1 MSTPFIG
8 MNPQLES
15 PDLWTEVHHRLI
27 SAIAIHLGPT
37 LRPKYR
43 VAIEKRVY
51 FSEGDQAVEV
61 GIPDGA
67 VLTATRKSS
76 SPGTATLDP
85 QTDPQTDGVSVTL
98 PMGSEVKEGY
108 LEIREIVTGRVVTA
122 IEVLSPTNKRAG
134 YGRSTYEAKRQKL
147 LASASHLIE
156 IDLLRAPMELLNTP
170 TKTDYRLLV
179 SRSEDRPQARLYGF
193 DRGQPIPPIGVPLD
207 PGDAE
212 PVLDLQAI
220 LYEIYDQAG
229 FDLTLDALIGHPDN
243 GQE

>member
-8 MNPQLES
+8 MNPRLES

-61 GIPDGA
+61 GIPDAA
-67 VLTATRKSS
+67 VLTAVQARPSTT
-76 SPGTATLDP
+76 TATLEP
-85 QTDPQTDGVSVTL
+85 QTDDSVSVTL
-98 PMGSEVKEGY
+98 PMTSEVKEGY
-108 LEIREIVTGRVVTA
+108 LEICEIATGRVITA

-134 YGRSTYEAKRQKL
+134 YGRNTYEAKRQKL
-147 LASASHLIE
+147 LASQSHLIE
-156 IDLLRAPMELLNTP
+156 IDLLRHGKPMELLNTP
-170 TKTDYRLLV
+170 TKTDYRILV

-193 DRGQPIPPIGVPLD
+193 DLGQPIPPIVVPLE
-207 PGDAE
+207 PGDTE
-212 PVLDLQAI
+212 PILDLQS
-220 LYEIYDQAG
+220 LLNEIYDQAG
-229 FDLTLDALIGHPDN
+229 FDLTIE
-243 GQE
+243 Q

>member
-8 MNPQLES
+8 MNPHLES

-61 GIPDGA
+61 GIPDAA
-67 VLTATRKSS
+67 VLTAVQAREPASTA
-76 SPGTATLDP
+76 TATLEP
-85 QTDPQTDGVSVTL
+85 QTDPGISVTL
-98 PMGSEVKEGY
+98 PMRSEVKEGY
-108 LEIREIVTGRVVTA
+108 LEIREVATGRVITA

-134 YGRSTYEAKRQKL
+134 YGRNTYEAKRQRI
-147 LASASHLIE
+147 LASQTHLIE
-156 IDLLRAPMELLNTP
+156 IDLIRQGKPMELLNAP
-170 TKTDYRLLV
+170 TKTDYHILV
-179 SRSEDRPQARLYGF
+179 SRSEERPQARLHGF
-193 DRGQPIPPIGVPLD
+193 NRSQPIPPIVVPLE

-212 PVLDLQAI
+212 PILDLQTI
-220 LYEIYDQAG
+220 LNEIYDQAG
-229 FDLTLDALIGHPDN
+229 FDLTI
-243 GQE
+243 ES

>member
-61 GIPDGA
+61 GIPDA
-67 VLTATRKSS
+67 ALLTAVQLREPVSTA
-76 SPGTATLDP
+76 TATLGNP
-85 QTDPQTDGVSVTL
+85 KTDPGISVTL
-98 PMGSEVKEGY
+98 PMRSEVKEGY
-108 LEIREIVTGRVVTA
+108 LEIREIATGRVITA

-134 YGRSTYEAKRQKL
+134 YGRNTYEAKRQRI
-147 LASASHLIE
+147 LASETHLIE
-156 IDLLRAPMELLNTP
+156 IDLLRYGKPMELINTP

-193 DRGQPIPPIGVPLD
+193 DLGQPIPPIGVPLE
-207 PGDAE
+207 PGDSE
-212 PVLDLQAI
+212 PILDLQAI
-220 LYEIYDQAG
+220 LNEIYDQAG
-229 FDLTLDALIGHPDN
+229 FDLTLDPLL
-243 GQE
+243 